1 MEPFQVTKLPN
12 GATIATAEM
21 PHMYSA
27 TLGLFTRAGSRHERR
42 SLNGIAHFV
51 EHMVFKGTPDRTAL
65 QIVRDIEGAGGTVNA
80 YTELDH
86 TCYHATAGAAH
97 LPLLADVIFD
107 FYSRPTF
114 DPDEIVRERQV
125 IEEEITMYRENPGSH
140 VEDVLSATAYPRSPL
155 GRPITGTPETLAGI
169 ARPELRAWVGRAHT
183 AENTVVVV
191 AGNAE
196 HGDVVKLLTPY
207 LDKLPSGPRVRTKR
221 VSPDKLRTGLALHAE
236 PQEIEQ
242 AHVMLGFHT
251 AGRHSEARHALRL
264 LNVILGEN
272 MSSRL
277 FQSLREE
284 AGLCYSISTD
294 SSLLEDTGLFTIYA
308 GLDPADLIPALKRT
322 STQLRKI
329 VRKAPP
335 KVELERAVEYT
346 LGGHHLALE
355 STDDRAM
362 ALGEALIG
370 GRGIPEFS
378 KLEAALRAVTP
389 KDISAIAGSIF
400 TSDNLALALVGP
412 HGLTLPPAGALAL

>member
-1 MEPFQVTKLPN
+1 MEPFQVSKLQN

-27 TLGLFTRAGSRHERR
+27 TLGLFTRAGSRHEKL
-42 SLNGIAHFV
+42 SQNGIAHFV
-51 EHMVFKGTPDRTAL
+51 EHMVFKGTQNRTAL

-86 TCYHATAGAAH
+86 TCYHATAGATH

-107 FYSRPTF
+107 FYSHPTF

-140 VEDVLSATAYPRSPL
+140 VEDVLSATAYPRLPL
-155 GRPITGTPETLAGI
+155 GRPITGTPKTLAGI
-169 ARPELRAWVGRAHT
+169 GESELRAWVRRAHT

-191 AGNAE
+191 AGNTK
-196 HGDVVKLLTPY
+196 HDDVVKLLSPY
-207 LDKLPSGPRVRTKR
+207 LDKLPSGSRMRAKR
-221 VSPDKLRTGLALHAE
+221 ISPDQLRSGLALHAE

-251 AGRHSEARHALRL
+251 TGRHDEKRHALRL

-284 AGLCYSISTD
+284 AGLCYSVSTE

-322 STQLRKI
+322 CTQLRKI
-329 VRKAPP
+329 TRKPPP
-335 KVELERAVEYT
+335 KAELERAVEYT

-362 ALGEALIG
+362 ALGEALLG
-370 GRGIPEFS
+370 SRGIPEFS
-378 KLEAALRAVTP
+378 KLESNIRAVAP
-389 KDISAIAGSIF
+389 KDISNVAEEIF
-400 TSDNLALALVGP
+400 SLDNLALALVGP
-412 HGLTLPPAGALAL
+412 HELALPPTSALTL